1 MQKCAMKESTWKDNQ
16 NQGRVVHF
24 LLYHGRRIF
33 FLEWNYSVGIL
44 KLFIILFIYH
54 FHCLSLSLSGA
65 VVYRCEKRSQQEIWT
80 FAVIVQYTKIVWK
93 PTHLTVSKM
102 LCLIFFFFL
111 FSFAYPYCVRGR
123 EDAFRHVYFHKYHA
137 GASVIAELVF

>member
-102 LCLIFFFFL
+102 LCLIFFFF
-111 FSFAYPYCVRGR
+111 FSLLPTPTVWEEGKM
-123 EDAFRHVYFHKYHA
+123 H
-137 GASVIAELVF
+137 SVMFTSINIMQVPVL

>member
-1 MQKCAMKESTWKDNQ
+1 MQKCAMKESTWKD
-16 NQGRVVHF
+16 F
-24 LLYHGRRIF
+24 LLYHGRRFF

-65 VVYRCEKRSQQEIWT
+65 VVCRCEKRSQQEIWT

-102 LCLIFFFFL
+102 LCLIFFFFSL
-111 FSFAYPYCVRGR
+111 LPTPTVWEEGKMHSFMFISINIMQMPV
-123 EDAFRHVYFHKYHA
+123 
-137 GASVIAELVF
+137 L